1 MKREEII
8 KSLLHI
14 SENSRSKGE
23 VCRAAA
29 EMLEKSRW
37 ISVEEKLLED
47 CKELTIIDTKEKK
60 SIPVLA
66 VIDGCVQSA
75 ERTYIKTTG
84 NPNIDKWLPK
94 EWIWGINKW
103 DTVTH
108 WMPLPSLPDAPERE
122 VINGA
127 S

>member
-1 MKREEII
+1 MTCEEMI
-8 KSLLHI
+8 KALLNI
-14 SENSRSKGE
+14 AENSRSKGE
-23 VCRAAA
+23 VCREAA

-37 ISVEEKLLED
+37 ISVEEKLPED

-75 ERTYIKTTG
+75 ERTYIKNTG
-84 NPNIDKWLPK
+84 NPNI
-94 EWIWGINKW
+94 EWIWITNKW

-108 WMPLPSLPDAPERE
+108 WMPLPTLPELPESE
-122 VINGA
+122 EWG
-127 S
+127 